1 MPPRRA
7 ARRVSLPHALVFAMG
22 AAMAMA
28 TTSPLEAQA
37 ITDSLTVSYEL
48 DGLRILHRRT
58 SSRVFAA
65 NLYLLGGARQVT
77 KATAGIEPFLL
88 LSSEYGTLDYPG
100 EEVRRAAARTGSSIT
115 VEADEDWTTYTMS
128 GVREQFDST
137 WAVFM
142 SRLLR
147 PTLDSAAIGI
157 VRPRMLAAAR
167 RQRSSPD
174 VQVAVLAESLAFI
187 GHPYALDPNGTEES
201 IAALAADDLRAYAR
215 DQLVKSRML
224 LVVVGDIPRERL
236 DELVAR
242 TIGTLPKGDY
252 SWTMPPAVRA
262 TAPAIALAQRKLTTN
277 YILGYIHGPQISS
290 PDYPAFEYAMMIL
303 GNFVSSVIREREGL
317 SYAADVPMLQ
327 RGVSGAA
334 IFVSTARPD
343 TVVKLINSI
352 FDWYEDDVRIS
363 GSTLRRVAESYKTS
377 YLLGMETAGSHADM
391 LARAQL
397 YQGDYRAAAQ
407 RAEVMGKVKF
417 PEIRR
422 IIKTY
427 GTNIQYAFVGDSA
440 RMPRT
445 EMMKR

>member
-1 MPPRRA
+1 MSRMLAFP
-7 ARRVSLPHALVFAMG
+7 LAMA

-28 TTSPLEAQA
+28 TAAPLEAQA
-37 ITDSLTVSYEL
+37 ATDSLTVSYEL

-88 LSSEYGTLDYPG
+88 LSSEYGTADYPG
-100 EEVRRAAARTGSSIT
+100 EEARRAAARTGSSIT
-115 VEADEDWTTYTMS
+115 VEADEDWTTYSIS

-137 WAVFM
+137 WSVFT
-142 SRLLR
+142 SRLLH

-167 RQRSSPD
+167 RQLSSPD

-201 IAALAADDLRAYAR
+201 IAALTADDLRAYAR

-224 LVVVGDIPRERL
+224 LVVVGDIPKDRL
-236 DELVAR
+236 DGLVAR

-252 SWTMPPAVRA
+252 AWTMPPEVRA
-262 TAPAIALAQRKLTTN
+262 TTPAIAAAHRKLTTN

-290 PDYPAFEYAMMIL
+290 PDHPAFEYAMMIL

-317 SYAADVPMLQ
+317 SYAADVPMMQ

-352 FDWYEDDVRIS
+352 FDWYEDDVRIP
-363 GSTLRRVAESYKTS
+363 GSTLRRVAESFKTS
-377 YLLGMETAGSHADM
+377 YLLGMETAASHADM

-397 YQGDYRAAAQ
+397 YQGDYRAAAR
-407 RAEVMGKVKF
+407 RAEVMAKVRF
-417 PEIRR
+417 SDIRR

-440 RMPRT
+440 RMPKT
-445 EMMKR
+445 QMMKR